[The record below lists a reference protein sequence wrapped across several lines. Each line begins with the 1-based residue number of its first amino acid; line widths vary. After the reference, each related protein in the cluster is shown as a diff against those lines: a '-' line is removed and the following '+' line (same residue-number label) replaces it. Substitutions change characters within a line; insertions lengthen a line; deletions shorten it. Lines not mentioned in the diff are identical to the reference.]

1 MKTKNNQ
8 FENKQEGVYESAW
21 RRKWEHYVI
30 IFSKKIGIL
39 TDH

>member
-21 RRKWEHYVI
+21 REEMGTLCNYI
-30 IFSKKIGIL
+30 LKKNRYFN
-39 TDH
+39 